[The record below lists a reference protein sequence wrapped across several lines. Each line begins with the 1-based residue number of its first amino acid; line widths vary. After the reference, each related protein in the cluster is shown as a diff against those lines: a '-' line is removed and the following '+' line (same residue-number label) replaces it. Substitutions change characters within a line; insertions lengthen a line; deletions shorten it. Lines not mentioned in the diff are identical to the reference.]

1 MEEKQEMACDLNYE
15 ALYNEYRDKYN
26 CIAEK
31 CAGLEAK
38 LKDEHEQKKIL
49 EAQMEVVRLIF
60 GGADNG

>member
-1 MEEKQEMACDLNYE
+1 MEEQQKMKNSLNYE

-26 CIAEK
+26 CMCEK
-31 CAGLEAK
+31 FHSLEAK
-38 LKDEHEQKKIL
+38 LKDEHEQKIML